1 MLKCGDVLAGQY
13 VVDAL
18 VGKGG
23 MSCVYKAHLTQ
34 GANKVVA
41 VKELPPTVR
50 LSSGQLVAQGIAA
63 QVKVMKRIDYPG
75 IAKLLDAFRS
85 NDAFY
90 LVFEYVEGRSLQS
103 IVAAQG
109 AIPEKQA
116 LAWTLQL
123 CNTLGYLHA
132 MNPPVVYR
140 DMKPSNVLLDEN
152 GALKLVDLGIARE
165 FKGAGDQDKD
175 TVAFGTCGYAPPE
188 QYGRAQTDAR
198 SDIYALGCTM
208 WQLVTGFPPPMEFPL
223 PAANSVNAQ
232 VSAACSEIIATCT
245 QLDRQNRYQTC
256 EALAHDIRLLLGI
269 GEEGEVEGKAEGEA
283 PGGAGGAGAA
293 GGARFVTGGGAGAG
307 GVRAGAAGGARS
319 GAGGVGAADGGPAER
334 LARAFKRILM
344 PLRAHKKVEGEH
356 NAPLQHQTFSQ
367 VQSEDQLLPQ
377 RESQAQLE
385 AQPLPQRESQAQS
398 GALSL
403 SQAQL
408 ETQSETPAQASQN
421 SQNSGRDFAQFCFDH
436 AQETIFQDTPTML
449 LSSAFDAENY
459 ETGELPELFGSQAQ
473 TGEFFFTIVQSELFA
488 PGDTQNNSKQ

>member
-1 MLKCGDVLAGQY
+1 MLKRGDVLAGQY

-63 QVKVMKRIDYPG
+63 QVKVMQRIDYPG
-75 IAKLLDAFRS
+75 IAKLLDAFRT

-116 LAWTLQL
+116 LAWALQL
-123 CNTLGYLHA
+123 CNALGYLHA

-140 DMKPSNVLLDEN
+140 DMKPSNVLLDET

-223 PAANSVNAQ
+223 PAANSVNTQ
-232 VSAACSEIIATCT
+232 VSSACSEIIATCT

-256 EALAHDIRLLLGI
+256 AALAHDIRLLLGI
-269 GEEGEVEGKAEGEA
+269 GEEGEAVGEAEGEA
-283 PGGAGGAGAA
+283 PDGS
-293 GGARFVTGGGAGAG
+293 VTGKGE
-307 GVRAGAAGGARS
+307 
-319 GAGGVGAADGGPAER
+319 GPAAR
-334 LARAFKRILM
+334 LARAFKRMLM
-344 PLRAHKKVEGEH
+344 PLRVPKKVEGEH
-356 NAPLQHQTFSQ
+356 DAPLQHQTFSQ
-367 VQSEDQLLPQ
+367 AQLEVQPFPQ
-377 RESQAQLE
+377 RESRAQLG
-385 AQPLPQRESQAQS
+385 AQS
-398 GALSL
+398 LP
-403 SQAQL
+403 QAQL
-408 ETQSETPAQASQN
+408 ETQSETPAQAFQN
-421 SQNSGRDFAQFCFDH
+421 SQKPERDFAQFCFEH

-459 ETGELPELFGSQAQ
+459 KTGELPELFGAHAQA
-473 TGEFFFTIVQSELFA
+473 GEFFFTIVQSELFA
-488 PGDTQNNSKQ
+488 PGDLMGNVNLQGNANSQGNAKQ

>member
-63 QVKVMKRIDYPG
+63 QVKVMQRIDYPG
-75 IAKLLDAFRS
+75 IAKLLDAFRT

-116 LAWTLQL
+116 LAWALQL
-123 CNTLGYLHA
+123 CNALGYLHA

-140 DMKPSNVLLDEN
+140 DMKPSNVLLDET

-232 VSAACSEIIATCT
+232 VSSACSEIIATCT

-269 GEEGEVEGKAEGEA
+269 GEKGEAEAEGEA
-283 PGGAGGAGAA
+283 PDGDA
-293 GGARFVTGGGAGAG
+293 TGKGE
-307 GVRAGAAGGARS
+307 
-319 GAGGVGAADGGPAER
+319 GPAVR
-334 LARAFKRILM
+334 LARAFKRMLM
-344 PLRAHKKVEGEH
+344 PLRVPKKVEGEH
-356 NAPLQHQTFSQ
+356 NTPLQHQTFSQ
-367 VQSEDQLLPQ
+367 AQLEVQPFPQ
-377 RESQAQLE
+377 RESQTPLRAQ
-385 AQPLPQRESQAQS
+385 
-398 GALSL
+398 SL

-421 SQNSGRDFAQFCFDH
+421 SQKSGRDFAQFCFEH

-459 ETGELPELFGSQAQ
+459 KTGELPELFGAHAQA
-473 TGEFFFTIVQSELFA
+473 GEFFFTIVQSELFA
-488 PGDTQNNSKQ
+488 PGDTQSELFAPGNTQNDSKQ